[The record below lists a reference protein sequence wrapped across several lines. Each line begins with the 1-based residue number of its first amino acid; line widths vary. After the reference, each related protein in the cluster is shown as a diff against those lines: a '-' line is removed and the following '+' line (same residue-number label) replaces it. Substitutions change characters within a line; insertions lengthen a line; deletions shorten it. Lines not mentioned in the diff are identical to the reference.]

1 MGRIGAASV
10 GAGALWADT
19 MPLELSAQTGFLT
32 FFFPGIVLLSLFE
45 KTVGSVLIRSISIR
59 LARRRAIA

>member
-1 MGRIGAASV
+1 MRRIRAQP
-10 GAGALWADT
+10 LWGDP

-32 FFFPGIVLLSLFE
+32 FFFPRIVLLSLFE
-45 KTVGSVLIRSISIR
+45 KTVRSVLIRSISIR